1 MAMNRRSL
9 VPLSVLLLLGSS
21 TLALMATGAGPHV
34 AGRFAVASIRLEQNV
49 TDGDVEIVIE
59 AKGGEDGLAKFS
71 VVSPDGRT
79 LIDVAAPD
87 ASTLGLRQFRFESPE
102 PKDIESLKSAYPQG
116 VYRFSGVSAAGA
128 RLQGV
133 ARLSHHLP
141 GAAAFVRPRAGAR
154 GVAIKGLEIAWSPV
168 ENLAAHIIYIEQP
181 ELGVEI
187 TARLPGSAMS
197 FAVPDGFLVP
207 GTEYQVGLG
216 TVTAEGNMS
225 FVETTIK
232 TAGKE

>member
-1 MAMNRRSL
+1 MNRRSL
-9 VPLSVLLLLGSS
+9 VPLAVLLLLLGSS
-21 TLALMATGAGPHV
+21 ALALMAAGAGPV
-34 AGRFAVASIRLEQNV
+34 APGRFAVANIRLEQNV

-59 AKGGEDGLAKFS
+59 AKGGEAGLAKFA

-79 LIDVAAPD
+79 LIDVSAPD
-87 ASTLGLRQFRFESPE
+87 ASTLGMRQFRFESPE
-102 PKDIESLKSAYPQG
+102 PKDIESLKSAYPEG

-128 RLQGV
+128 KLQGE
-133 ARLSHHLP
+133 ARLSHRLP
-141 GAAAFVRPRAGAR
+141 GPVAFVRPGAGAR
-154 GVAIKGLEIAWSPV
+154 GVAIKDLEIAWTPV
-168 ENLAAHIIYIEQP
+168 KNLAALVVYIEQP

-187 TARLPGSAMS
+187 TARVPGSATS

-216 TVTAEGNMS
+216 TVTHDGNMA
-225 FVETTIK
+225 FVETTIR